1 MNEEKQENKQN
12 QVQTQNQEQIQNQKQ
27 DLGQSNGQNNER
39 DNGQNCGLS
48 NGQDSGQN
56 IRQDNQDN
64 AQRPA
69 SEQAAESTPD
79 DKKKEK
85 EIEEKEDEKLEEYG
99 QMTLEKNA
107 GKRKI
112 HLLSII
118 GEVEGHENLS
128 SNSKATKYDH
138 VLPQLAALEDNDTIE
153 GLLVLLNTSGGDVD
167 AGLAIA
173 EMIASLSVPTVS
185 LVLGGSHSIGVPLAV
200 STDYSFIVPTGTMM
214 VHPVRMT
221 GMVIGAAQ
229 TYEYFEMIQDRILSF
244 VSSHSSIAYDQV
256 KRLMLNTEML
266 TRDLGTV
273 LVGEE
278 AVKCGL
284 IDEVGGIKEALH
296 KLYEMMDTAR

>member
-1 MNEEKQENKQN
+1 MNDQ
-12 QVQTQNQEQIQNQKQ
+12 
-27 DLGQSNGQNNER
+27 
-39 DNGQNCGLS
+39 
-48 NGQDSGQN
+48 
-56 IRQDNQDN
+56 
-64 AQRPA
+64 AQRENQNDNNTKDQA
-69 SEQAAESTPD
+69 GKETLDEKKIEKDIEQ
-79 DKKKEK
+79 
-85 EIEEKEDEKLEEYG
+85 KEDQKLEEYG
-99 QMTLEKNA
+99 QMTLDDNA
-107 GKRKI
+107 NKRKI

-118 GEVEGHENLS
+118 GEIEGHENLS
-128 SNSKATKYDH
+128 GNSKATKYDH
-138 VLPQLAALEDNDTIE
+138 VLPKLAEIEDDDSVE

-173 EMIASLSVPTVS
+173 EMIASLSIPTVS

-200 STDYSFIVPTGTMM
+200 STTYSFIVPTGTMM

-244 VSSHSSIAYDQV
+244 VSGHAKIAYDQV

-278 AVKCGL
+278 TVKEGL
-284 IDEVGGIKEALH
+284 IDEVGGIKDALK
-296 KLYEMMDTAR
+296 KLYELIETASR

>member
-1 MNEEKQENKQN
+1 MKESEYRNNSQEEETK
-12 QVQTQNQEQIQNQKQ
+12 
-27 DLGQSNGQNNER
+27 
-39 DNGQNCGLS
+39 
-48 NGQDSGQN
+48 
-56 IRQDNQDN
+56 N
-64 AQRPA
+64 AQGTRKENLDEKKTEKDI
-69 SEQAAESTPD
+69 EQ
-79 DKKKEK
+79 
-85 EIEEKEDEKLEEYG
+85 KEDQKLEEYG
-99 QMTLEKNA
+99 QITLDDNA

-112 HLLSII
+112 HLLTII

-138 VLPQLAALEDNDTIE
+138 ILPKLAEIEDDDSVE
-153 GLLVLLNTSGGDVD
+153 GMLVLLNTSGGDVD

-173 EMIASLSVPTVS
+173 EMIASLSIPTVS

-200 STDYSFIVPTGTMM
+200 CTDYSFIVPTGTMM
-214 VHPVRMT
+214 IHPVRMT

-244 VSSHSSIAYDQV
+244 VSSHAKIAYDQL

-278 AVKCGL
+278 TVKEGL
-284 IDEVGGIKEALH
+284 IDEVGGIKDALK
-296 KLYEMMDTAR
+296 KLYELMETASS